1 MGSAISITATGSEAL
16 RARRKLASAPA
27 TTAAISSQGGIGEP
41 THPFKSSLQ
50 ISPMPSQSMGKI
62 TAPAMSFNEVGAGRR
77 QMLSPAMVVSRICP
91 RKVGV
96 RE

>member
-1 MGSAISITATGSEAL
+1 
-16 RARRKLASAPA
+16 
-27 TTAAISSQGGIGEP
+27 
-41 THPFKSSLQ
+41 
-50 ISPMPSQSMGKI
+50 MGKI

-77 QMLSPAMVVSRICP
+77 RMLAPAMVVSRICP